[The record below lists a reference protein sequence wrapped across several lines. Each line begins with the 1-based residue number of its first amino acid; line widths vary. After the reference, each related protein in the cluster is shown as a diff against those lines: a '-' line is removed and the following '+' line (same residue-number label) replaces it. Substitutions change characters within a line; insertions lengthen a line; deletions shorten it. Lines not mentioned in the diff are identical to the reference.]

1 MVLWSNVNIFMETNI
16 FQNTLFYYFHS
27 RHKTSFSCRVY
38 PNSSLDYTTPLLWIC
53 YKDNRKIFAMK
64 NKGRRIKKGFQRA
77 TAILLALIVV
87 VLISSCSSD
96 IPQLCNVSVQL
107 EGSGSRELSAVI
119 DPLSGYTIYYKSIYR
134 GSGASYGNMAE
145 SPYKKLDENGILV
158 SQGLWEIKVILSTNP
173 QWDGK
178 GTGSTS
184 DLVASSGDV
193 FINLNTTSITVQL
206 QNNIGKGYIYISSYE
221 LVEPPKNVS
230 ITVTYYKYD
239 ETKSSFSSTGTLS
252 VQKSET
258 GNVFSSNE
266 KEIAWSG
273 TYYAVVEVKGSV
285 SGTQKTLFTDCIGFV
300 VRSGLTTKLYGSCS
314 NYDSSIST
322 STTINVNT
330 KEGSTVVPITD
341 IKNFDNIDTN
351 EFTFIDN
358 AIYVLP
364 NEDYSMIPD
373 RVIDDNGNLAPSEKR
388 IEGGKNVTINMNGHA
403 IINSKNGSDKT
414 YFLISDTSSLTIYNS
429 INKAKT
435 IGSDDTNCEET
446 NFIVN
451 GGTLTL
457 GSKSV
462 DKQQG
467 EIALKGIQP
476 GNDVKDKISAIEY
489 TSKGGTINLWAPEKK
504 DSISVEKTIRG
515 ISRIANEEN
524 QNKGRLDLTINMLN
538 SSINAKGD
546 NNITEAGIFVDGT
559 NKTTEPKSLY
569 TGEIQIN
576 ISGIGKDGFS
586 IRTDNLYGVTSNERS
601 CIVIKNY
608 AGDITIT
615 LSDNAILEAK
625 KGRPIYLDNCTGSI
639 TINVNNCRFTSA
651 NATDS
656 PILLKDCSTSVGNT
670 ISIPEGY
677 YQTIKTPTK

>member
-1 MVLWSNVNIFMETNI
+1 
-16 FQNTLFYYFHS
+16 
-27 RHKTSFSCRVY
+27 
-38 PNSSLDYTTPLLWIC
+38 
-53 YKDNRKIFAMK
+53 MK
-64 NKGRRIKKGFQRA
+64 NKGRRIKKGFRRA

-258 GNVFSSNE
+258 GNVFSSNK

-300 VRSGLTTKLYGSCS
+300 VRGGLTTNISGSCS
-314 NYDSSIST
+314 TYNYSSSSNGNFIVTEKDQSD
-322 STTINVNT
+322 
-330 KEGSTVVPITD
+330 KAE
-341 IKNFDNIDTN
+341 IKNFIGS
-351 EFTFIDN
+351 EFNNNGTYTITGGT
-358 AIYVLP
+358 YEL
-364 NEDYSMIPD
+364 IPD
-373 RVIDDNGNLAPSEKR
+373 NKSDPTRTNKVLGNNQDIK
-388 IEGGKNVTINMNGHA
+388 INMNGYA
-403 IINSKNGSDKT
+403 IVNSNETLKTSFTIGSGAKLTIFNDNKDNSK
-414 YFLISDTSSLTIYNS
+414 
-429 INKAKT
+429 KAKT
-435 IGSDDTNCEET
+435 IGYEGNNPNSNDTNP

-451 GGTLTL
+451 GGTLTI
-457 GSKSV
+457 GSTSPTV
-462 DKQQG
+462 EGSID
-467 EIALKGIQP
+467 LKGGPASLSSSETKHAAIVLSKNGGTVNLYSP
-476 GNDVKDKISAIEY
+476 GNGSYVKVEETTIGIATAFDDTYEKKGTAMDIFINMVNSSIYAQGDMNDYATGIRLDGTKSTSENYSGTINIDIKGKGIDDHSIQTSYDDTGIATTDIENSCIY
-489 TSKGGTINLWAPEKK
+489 IRNYAGTINLSF
-504 DSISVEKTIRG
+504 D
-515 ISRIANEEN
+515 EN
-524 QNKGRLDLTINMLN
+524 
-538 SSINAKGD
+538 A
-546 NNITEAGIFVDGT
+546 
-559 NKTTEPKSLY
+559 SLY
-569 TGEIQIN
+569 
-576 ISGIGKDGFS
+576 S
-586 IRTDNLYGVTSNERS
+586 
-601 CIVIKNY
+601 KNGY
-608 AGDITIT
+608 AI
-615 LSDNAILEAK
+615 ALE
-625 KGRPIYLDNCTGSI
+625 NCTGQIIINNKGNLLGSI
-639 TINVNNCRFTSA
+639 KKDGITRSTGTGTAIYLKNCSNSVTIINSGTLSKDDSNYQVYSA
-651 NATDS
+651 NSKVTVRTTDES
-656 PILLKDCSTSVGNT
+656 GNVIGT
-670 ISIPEGY
+670 DVEIYQPPAISN
-677 YQTIKTPTK
+677 

>member
-1 MVLWSNVNIFMETNI
+1 
-16 FQNTLFYYFHS
+16 
-27 RHKTSFSCRVY
+27 
-38 PNSSLDYTTPLLWIC
+38 
-53 YKDNRKIFAMK
+53 MK

-119 DPLSGYTIYYKSIYR
+119 DPLSGYTIYYKSMYK

-145 SPYKKLDENGILV
+145 SDPYKKLDKKGILV

-173 QWDGK
+173 QWDGN

-184 DLVASSGDV
+184 DLVATSGDV

-206 QNNIGKGYIYISSYE
+206 QNTIGKGYIYISSYE
-221 LVEPPKNVS
+221 LVEPTTNVSSPS

-239 ETKSSFSSTGTLS
+239 ETKSSFSTSGTTIN
-252 VQKSET
+252 VQKSEI
-258 GNVFSSNE
+258 GNVFSSN

-403 IINSKNGSDKT
+403 IINSKNRSDKT

-457 GSKSV
+457 GSKSA

-489 TSKGGTINLWAPEKK
+489 TSKGGTINLWAPEKN

-524 QNKGRLDLTINMLN
+524 QNTGRLNLTINMLN

-546 NNITEAGIFVDGT
+546 MNITEAGIFVDGT

-586 IRTDNLYGVTSNERS
+586 IRTDYLDGVTSNERS

-625 KGRPIYLDNCTGSI
+625 KGRPIYLENCTGSI
-639 TINVNNCRFTSA
+639 TINVNSCTFTSA
-651 NATDS
+651 NVTDF
-656 PILLKDCSTSVGNT
+656 PILLKNCTPSEGKT
-670 ISIPEGY
+670 ISITEGY
-677 YQTIKTPTK
+677 YQTITTSTK

>member
-1 MVLWSNVNIFMETNI
+1 
-16 FQNTLFYYFHS
+16 
-27 RHKTSFSCRVY
+27 
-38 PNSSLDYTTPLLWIC
+38 
-53 YKDNRKIFAMK
+53 MK

-119 DPLSGYTIYYKSIYR
+119 DPLSGYTIYYKSIYK

-145 SPYKKLDENGILV
+145 SDPYKKLDENGILV

-173 QWDGK
+173 QWDGN

-184 DLVASSGDV
+184 DLVATSGDV

-206 QNNIGKGYIYISSYE
+206 QNTIGKGYIYISSYE
-221 LVEPPKNVS
+221 LVEPTTNVSSPS

-239 ETKSSFSSTGTLS
+239 ETKSSFSTSGTTIN
-252 VQKSET
+252 VQKSEI
-258 GNVFSSNE
+258 GNVFSSN

-373 RVIDDNGNLAPSEKR
+373 RIDEEGNLAPSEKR

-429 INKAKT
+429 KNNAKT
-435 IGSDDTNCEET
+435 IGSGDTNCKET

-457 GSKSV
+457 GSKYA

-489 TSKGGTINLWAPEKK
+489 TSKGGTINLWAPEKN

-625 KGRPIYLDNCTGSI
+625 KGRPIYLENCTGSI
-639 TINVNNCRFTSA
+639 TINVNSCTFTSA
-651 NATDS
+651 NTTDF
-656 PILLKDCSTSVGNT
+656 PILLKNCTPSEGKT
-670 ISIPEGY
+670 ISITEGY
-677 YQTIKTPTK
+677 YQTITTSTK

>member
-1 MVLWSNVNIFMETNI
+1 
-16 FQNTLFYYFHS
+16 
-27 RHKTSFSCRVY
+27 
-38 PNSSLDYTTPLLWIC
+38 
-53 YKDNRKIFAMK
+53 MK
-64 NKGRRIKKGFQRA
+64 NKERGIKKGFRRA

-230 ITVTYYKYD
+230 SPSITVTYYKYD
-239 ETKSSFSSTGTLS
+239 ETKSSFSTSGTTIN
-252 VQKSET
+252 VQKSEI
-258 GNVFSSNE
+258 GNVFSSN

-489 TSKGGTINLWAPEKK
+489 TSKGGTINLWAPEKN